1 MIDDLIE
8 YYQRELAFL
17 RNNAGAFAD
26 AHPKIASRLRVT
38 RESLEDPHVGR
49 LIEAVAFLNARL
61 RHKLDDDYSELS
73 DALLQ
78 TLYPHLLQPLPSL
91 IITHIEPSPDLEKS
105 TLVPAGTAFTTE
117 PVDGEACR
125 YRLAHDV
132 MLHPLRIAA
141 AAMSGPPI
149 DAPPVGISGARGLL
163 RLTLETTRPE
173 IEIASLDLTRL
184 RLFLRADVRRAQILL
199 EHLGVNLLG
208 VAVADGT
215 ADAGAVLLD
224 PSCIRLIGLEEDD
237 LLLPAEAASRQ
248 PYALLQE
255 HFAYPQKHLFFEIS
269 GIDRRAVNL
278 AGPRVELF
286 LFFDQLSPELERMV
300 RPDDFDIHAAAAIN
314 LFEIDAEPINLDHS
328 QLEYR
333 VIPNTTREDVI
344 EVQTIREVVL
354 QSASGE
360 RITAPSLYALDHGS
374 PTLGTHFH
382 AAARRASFSPG
393 GGDDVFVAI
402 ADLKGDLLVDD
413 ETVVQVRILANN
425 RDLPMRLP
433 FGGGRPHLTLTGS
446 INGVAGLSALTKPTP
461 TRRPARRRAASW
473 KLVGQLS
480 LNYLSLVGG
489 PTGARALREILA
501 LYDTVET
508 VESVHLRDRLVGI
521 TAEPGVARVRLRGH
535 AALASGV
542 DITLEIDDERLSGSG
557 SFLLCAVIERFLATA
572 CALNSFVRVTARLQQ
587 DTAPWKSWTPRT
599 GTRPLV

>member
-1 MIDDLIE
+1 
-8 YYQRELAFL
+8 
-17 RNNAGAFAD
+17 
-26 AHPKIASRLRVT
+26 
-38 RESLEDPHVGR
+38 
-49 LIEAVAFLNARL
+49 
-61 RHKLDDDYSELS
+61 
-73 DALLQ
+73 
-78 TLYPHLLQPLPSL
+78 
-91 IITHIEPSPDLEKS
+91 
-105 TLVPAGTAFTTE
+105 
-117 PVDGEACR
+117 
-125 YRLAHDV
+125 
-132 MLHPLRIAA
+132 
-141 AAMSGPPI
+141 
-149 DAPPVGISGARGLL
+149 
-163 RLTLETTRPE
+163 
-173 IEIASLDLTRL
+173 
-184 RLFLRADVRRAQILL
+184 
-199 EHLGVNLLG
+199 
-208 VAVADGT
+208 
-215 ADAGAVLLD
+215 
-224 PSCIRLIGLEEDD
+224 
-237 LLLPAEAASRQ
+237 
-248 PYALLQE
+248 
-255 HFAYPQKHLFFEIS
+255 
-269 GIDRRAVNL
+269 
-278 AGPRVELF
+278 
-286 LFFDQLSPELERMV
+286 MV
-300 RPDDFDIHAAAAIN
+300 RPDDFDLHAAAAVN

-333 VIPNTTREDVI
+333 VIPSSQREDVI
-344 EVQTIREVVL
+344 EVQSIREVVL

-374 PTLGTHFH
+374 PSLGTYFH

-413 ETVVQVRILANN
+413 ETVVQVRILASN

-433 FGGGRPHLTLTGS
+433 FGGGRPHLTLSGS

-473 KLVGQLS
+473 TLVGPLV

-587 DTAPWKSWTPRT
+587 DTAAWKTWAPRM